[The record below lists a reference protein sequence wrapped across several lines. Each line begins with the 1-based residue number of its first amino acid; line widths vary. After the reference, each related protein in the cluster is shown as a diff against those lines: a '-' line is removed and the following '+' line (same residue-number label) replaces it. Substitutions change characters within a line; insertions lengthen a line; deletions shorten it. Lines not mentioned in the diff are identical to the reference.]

1 MLWRLFTSRQGYQF
15 SLWLLTLI
23 ALSVMLSFVSQRV
36 SPVNLSDYYHFQ
48 CDMRNTQSD
57 NPRFRFLAVSSF
69 NVDRIAQRLC
79 QSPAMA
85 KYYSGV
91 TISWKPRWLLSP
103 TEVLSENYDLI
114 WSRENALRG
123 LVPGYNHYYQLLMAF
138 DNYKVYWFSK
148 GPTPLLEQRYFDNKR
163 VGILTDRLS
172 QTHHLLPLMSLKDA
186 NIHLADHQ
194 LIAFDDARNLYQAFA
209 KGEVDLITGGDWLQR
224 EVDAPISGLLIS
236 DKVNAASLFIRK
248 NHPQEIDCALL
259 DVLGMYQETL
269 LNTHIQSANNSHCN
283 AS

>member
-1 MLWRLFTSRQGYQF
+1 MLWRLFTSRQGYRF
-15 SLWLLTLI
+15 GLCFLTILI
-23 ALSVMLSFVSQRV
+23 VSTMLVFVPQQAS
-36 SPVNLSDYYHFQ
+36 SVNLSDYYHYQ
-48 CDMRNTQSD
+48 CDMQDKQSN
-57 NPRFRFLAVSSF
+57 NPRFRFLTVSSLY
-69 NVDRIAQRLC
+69 VDRIAQRLC
-79 QSPAMA
+79 RSPVMA
-85 KYYSGV
+85 EHYSGV

-103 TEVLSENYDLI
+103 TEVVNENYDLI

-123 LVPGYNHYYQLLMAF
+123 LVPGYQHYYQLLMAF

-148 GPTPLLEQRYFDNKR
+148 GQTPILEQAYFENKR

-186 NIHLADHQ
+186 NIQLSDQQ

-209 KGEVDLITGGDWLQR
+209 TGEIDLMTGGDWLQR
-224 EVDAPISGLLIS
+224 EIDAPISGLLIS

-248 NHPQEIDCALL
+248 SHPPAVDCAL
-259 DVLGMYQETL
+259 VRVMETYQETL
-269 LNTHIQSANNSHCN
+269 LNTHIQPDIDIHCD